1 MRKSLANPISEA
13 HARGQVTAL
22 LKGTFHRERPA
33 DAELVQYLSA
43 EIAGSIW
50 RQYEIG
56 PFQWQAKH
64 LRWFLRDGTAE
75 LSMDD
80 RHTYY
85 LTVERVSQALGK
97 WGRWEDDLASGPWA
111 IPPAVLVQPALSQPA
126 V

>member
-1 MRKSLANPISEA
+1 MKKGFASPISEE

-50 RQYEIG
+50 CQFGIG
-56 PFQWQAKH
+56 AFQWEAKH

-75 LSMDD
+75 LSLED

-97 WGRWEDDLASGPWA
+97 WERWEDGLASGPWA
-111 IPPAVLVQPALSQPA
+111 VPPAALVQPAKAQPA
-126 V
+126 A